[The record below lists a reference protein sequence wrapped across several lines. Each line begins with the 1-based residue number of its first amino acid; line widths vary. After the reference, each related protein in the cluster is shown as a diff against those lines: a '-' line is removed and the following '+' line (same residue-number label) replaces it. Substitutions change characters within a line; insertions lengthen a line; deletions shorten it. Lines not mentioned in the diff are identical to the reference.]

1 VKQELLILLEYM
13 SSSQVFLVF
22 FLRGVWGLR
31 VDQTFS
37 FLSGVL
43 FIIVCPFVDF
53 FWSLY
58 CLPFFELQLVI
69 IPLVSPSLAQIIALL
84 DNMIERSNKN
94 RSMSKCKK
102 RTIITL
108 KDTSLQHIN
117 LYYYTIGD
125 IGSRRACSGRIFDRW
140 FHREIGREIHEQLLQ
155 PMAYD
160 CLVFRSI
167 FDIVFIFVIV
177 LLLLFFPFILWS
189 QNLFY

>member
-1 VKQELLILLEYM
+1 M
-13 SSSQVFLVF
+13 
-22 FLRGVWGLR
+22 
-31 VDQTFS
+31 
-37 FLSGVL
+37 
-43 FIIVCPFVDF
+43 
-53 FWSLY
+53 
-58 CLPFFELQLVI
+58 I

-94 RSMSKCKK
+94 RSMTKCKK

-108 KDTSLQHIN
+108 KDTSLQHTN

-140 FHREIGREIHEQLLQ
+140 FYREIGREIHGQLLQ

-177 LLLLFFPFILWS
+177 L
-189 QNLFY
+189 

>member
-1 VKQELLILLEYM
+1 
-13 SSSQVFLVF
+13 
-22 FLRGVWGLR
+22 
-31 VDQTFS
+31 
-37 FLSGVL
+37 
-43 FIIVCPFVDF
+43 
-53 FWSLY
+53 
-58 CLPFFELQLVI
+58 
-69 IPLVSPSLAQIIALL
+69 
-84 DNMIERSNKN
+84 
-94 RSMSKCKK
+94 MSKCKK

-177 LLLLFFPFILWS
+177 LLLLFFPFIL
-189 QNLFY
+189 